1 MYLVLLTNMA
11 ASGTTMDYAGLFDP
25 EWYLKTFLSS
35 IPDQH
40 IEGDLMQFYMDKY
53 CKIFQPGEVKGRQ
66 LLDIGT
72 GPSVHSIIS
81 ASRHVDDVYLSDFAA
96 QNRKLLNDWW
106 KSDKTLIE
114 NVTAYVLKQEK
125 SSETVVERQTAMKG
139 KVRAVL
145 PIDVTLSNPLGS
157 GSDIT
162 QFDIITSSLCL
173 EAAALTIDQYRT
185 NAANVASLL
194 KVGGHFI
201 LNGVLEQT
209 WYQVG
214 EYKFGS
220 VWLSREDIE
229 STFVSC
235 GFDIK
240 QFDVLKTD
248 DEVYS
253 DFHVFFA
260 MHAVKVREM

>member
-1 MYLVLLTNMA
+1 MA
-11 ASGTTMDYAGLFDP
+11 ADGTTTDYYGQFDQD
-25 EWYLKTFLSS
+25 WYLRHYYGCIAGQTV
-35 IPDQH
+35 DQGNLLRFNL
-40 IEGDLMQFYMDKY
+40 ERYNS
-53 CKIFQPGEVKGRQ
+53 IFQSGEVKGRQ

-72 GPSVHSIIS
+72 GPSVHSIIT

-96 QNRKLLNDWW
+96 QNRKVLIDWW

-114 NVTAYVLKQEK
+114 KITEYVLKQET

-145 PIDVTLSNPLGS
+145 PIDVTMSIPLGS
-157 GSDIT
+157 GSDVT

-209 WYQVG
+209 WYRVG
-214 EYKFGS
+214 ESKFAC
-220 VWLSREDIE
+220 VWLSKEDIE

-240 QFDVLKTD
+240 QFDVVKFKSE
-248 DEVYS
+248 DEAYS
-253 DFHVFFA
+253 DFHGYFV
-260 MHAVKVREM
+260 MHAIKI